1 MPIIGYADILR
12 DDIVERK
19 EIKGIIYNARK
30 LKQLAENILD
40 STKIENQT
48 LKPNKEQFNLKD
60 MILDM
65 VQDYEN
71 QNISKKI

>member
-1 MPIIGYADILR
+1 MPITGYAHILR